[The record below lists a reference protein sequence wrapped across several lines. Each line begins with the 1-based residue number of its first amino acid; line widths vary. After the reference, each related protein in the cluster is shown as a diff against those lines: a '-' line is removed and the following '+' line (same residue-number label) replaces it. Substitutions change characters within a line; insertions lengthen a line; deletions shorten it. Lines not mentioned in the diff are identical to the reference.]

1 MKNLEIRLNEVTLES
16 VTTSETDTD
25 LVVEGYVN
33 ETGKWSHKMRS
44 KKGPFI
50 EKIMPGAFK
59 KALKNNN
66 DIHFLA
72 EHDSNKILASTR
84 NNSLTLSEDEK
95 GLKMKASI
103 SKTTYGKDYYQLI
116 KDGILRNMSFGFF
129 PIKDTWK
136 KNSQGIL
143 ERSIS
148 ELALFEVSVVTNP
161 AYPTTAI
168 SARGLNLVEEVE
180 VPELEEET
188 MEENRNIEKTTE
200 EVVETKEE
208 RAYVS
213 SIWSTRDLL
222 TECLTIQEKILTIVN
237 HHAKN
242 IATSPFKESDIKAFK
257 NAYKVLSNCMMSI
270 AEPAPAIA
278 EATEAVRSLEENTK
292 EETKIEETEEVVE
305 TKEEITET
313 TEEVVE
319 TKEEERSVDPLQAYK
334 ERLTKLKENK

>member
-1 MKNLEIRLNEVTLES
+1 MNNKLEIRLNEVTLES
-16 VTTSETDTD
+16 VSTSETGTD

-50 EKIMPGAFK
+50 EKIMPGAFS

-72 EHDSNKILASTR
+72 EHDSNKILSSTR
-84 NNSLTLSEDEK
+84 NNSLTLEEDEK
-95 GLKMKASI
+95 GLKMKATI

-129 PIKDTWK
+129 PIKDSWK
-136 KNSQGIL
+136 KNAQGVL

-161 AYPTTAI
+161 AYPTSAI
-168 SARGLNLVEEVE
+168 SARGLDLVDEVE

-242 IATSPFKESDIKAFK
+242 ITTSPFKESDIKAFK

-270 AEPAPAIA
+270 AEPAPTTTV
-278 EATEAVRSLEENTK
+278 EATEAVRSLEEETVEETIETT
-292 EETKIEETEEVVE
+292 EETKIEDTIEE
-305 TKEEITET
+305 TKTEN
-313 TEEVVE
+313 
-319 TKEEERSVDPLQAYK
+319 EERSEDPLKSFK
-334 ERLTKLKENK
+334 ERFEQLKNNGGTI

>member
-1 MKNLEIRLNEVTLES
+1 MNNKLEIRLNEVTLES
-16 VTTSETDTD
+16 VSTSETGTD

-50 EKIMPGAFK
+50 EKIMPGAFS

-72 EHDSNKILASTR
+72 EHDSNKILSSTR
-84 NNSLTLSEDEK
+84 NNSLTLEEDEK
-95 GLKMKASI
+95 GLKMKATI

-129 PIKDTWK
+129 PIKDSWK
-136 KNSQGIL
+136 KNAQGVL

-161 AYPTTAI
+161 AYPTSAI
-168 SARGLNLVEEVE
+168 SARGLDLVDEVE

-242 IATSPFKESDIKAFK
+242 ITTSPFKESDIKAFK

-270 AEPAPAIA
+270 AEPAPTTTV
-278 EATEAVRSLEENTK
+278 EATEVVRSLEEETV
-292 EETKIEETEEVVE
+292 EETI
-305 TKEEITET
+305 ET
-313 TEEVVE
+313 TEETKVEDTIEE
-319 TKEEERSVDPLQAYK
+319 TKTENEERSEDPLKSFK
-334 ERLTKLKENK
+334 ERFEQLKNNGGTI

>member
-1 MKNLEIRLNEVTLES
+1 MNNKLEIRLNEVTLES
-16 VTTSETDTD
+16 VSTSETGTD

-50 EKIMPGAFK
+50 EKIMPGAFS

-72 EHDSNKILASTR
+72 EHDSNKILSSTR
-84 NNSLTLSEDEK
+84 NNSLTLEEDEK
-95 GLKMKASI
+95 GLKMKATI

-129 PIKDTWK
+129 PIKDSWK
-136 KNSQGIL
+136 KNAQGVL

-161 AYPTTAI
+161 AYPTSAI
-168 SARGLNLVEEVE
+168 SARGLDLVDEVE

-242 IATSPFKESDIKAFK
+242 ITTSPFKESDIKAFK

-270 AEPAPAIA
+270 AEPAPTTTV
-278 EATEAVRSLEENTK
+278 EATEAVRSLEEETV
-292 EETKIEETEEVVE
+292 EETI
-305 TKEEITET
+305 ET
-313 TEEVVE
+313 TEETKVEDTIEE
-319 TKEEERSVDPLQAYK
+319 TKTENEERSEDPLKSFK
-334 ERLTKLKENK
+334 ERFEQLKNNGGTI

>member
-1 MKNLEIRLNEVTLES
+1 MNNKLEIRLNEVTLES
-16 VTTSETDTD
+16 VSTSETGTD

-50 EKIMPGAFK
+50 EKIMPGAFS

-72 EHDSNKILASTR
+72 EHDSNKILSSTR
-84 NNSLTLSEDEK
+84 NNSLTLEEDEK
-95 GLKMKASI
+95 GLKMKATI

-129 PIKDTWK
+129 PIKDSWK
-136 KNSQGIL
+136 KNAQGVL

-161 AYPTTAI
+161 AYPTSAI
-168 SARGLNLVEEVE
+168 SARGLDLVDEVE

-242 IATSPFKESDIKAFK
+242 ITTSPFKESDIKAFK

-270 AEPAPAIA
+270 AEPAPTTTV
-278 EATEAVRSLEENTK
+278 EATEAVRSLEEETV
-292 EETKIEETEEVVE
+292 EETI
-305 TKEEITET
+305 ET
-313 TEEVVE
+313 TEE
-319 TKEEERSVDPLQAYK
+319 TKTENEERSEDPLKSFK
-334 ERLTKLKENK
+334 ERFEQLKNNGGTI

>member
-1 MKNLEIRLNEVTLES
+1 MQKLEIRLNEVSLES

-33 ETGKWSHKMRS
+33 ETGKWSHQMRS

-50 EKIMPGAFK
+50 EKIMPGAFN
-59 KALKNNN
+59 KALKNGN

-72 EHDSNKILASTR
+72 EHDSNKILSSTR
-84 NNSLTLSEDEK
+84 NDSLTLTEDEK

-103 SKTTYGKDYYQLI
+103 SKTSYGKDYYQLI

-136 KNSQGIL
+136 KNAKGIL

-168 SARGLNLVEEVE
+168 SARGLDVVDEVE
-180 VPELEEET
+180 VPDFEEET
-188 MEENRNIEKTTE
+188 MEEKRNEEVTQEVTEIEKKE
-200 EVVETKEE
+200 ETEE

-213 SIWSTRDLL
+213 SIWSSRDLL
-222 TECLTIQEKILTIVN
+222 SECLTIQEKILTVVN
-237 HHAKN
+237 HHSQN
-242 IATSPFKESDIKAFK
+242 TTTSPFKDSDIKAFK
-257 NAYKVLSNCMMSI
+257 NAYKVLSTCMMSI
-270 AEPAPAIA
+270 AEPTVPA
-278 EATEAVRSLEENTK
+278 EDSETQLVRNL
-292 EETKIEETEEVVE
+292 EETKETENVSQETVEETKVE
-305 TKEEITET
+305 
-313 TEEVVE
+313 E
-319 TKEEERSVDPLQAYK
+319 TKEEERSVDPLQAYRD
-334 ERLTKLKENK
+334 RLSKLKENK

>member
-1 MKNLEIRLNEVTLES
+1 MQKLELRLNELTLQS
-16 VTTSETDTD
+16 VTTSETSTD

-33 ETGKWSHKMRS
+33 ETGKWSHQMRS

-59 KALKNNN
+59 KALKNGN

-72 EHDSNKILASTR
+72 EHDSNKILSSTR
-84 NNSLTLSEDEK
+84 NNSLTLSEDEV
-95 GLKMKASI
+95 GLKMKATI

-136 KNSQGIL
+136 KNAKGIL

-161 AYPTTAI
+161 AYPTTSL
-168 SARGLNLVEEVE
+168 SARGLDLVDEVE
-180 VPELEEET
+180 VPNFEEET
-188 MEENRNIEKTTE
+188 MEENRNTE
-200 EVVETKEE
+200 EVVETLETTEEKEE

-222 TECLTIQEKILTIVN
+222 TECLTIQEKILTVVN
-237 HHAKN
+237 HHSKN
-242 IATSPFKESDIKAFK
+242 LTTSPFKESDIKAFK
-257 NAYKVLSNCMMSI
+257 NTYKVLSNCMMSI
-270 AEPAPAIA
+270 AEPTPVNTEDVIG
-278 EATEAVRSLEENTK
+278 EATRSLEE
-292 EETKIEETEEVVE
+292 V
-305 TKEEITET
+305 TET
-313 TEEVVE
+313 TEEIVE
-319 TKEEERSVDPLQAYK
+319 ETQEAKAEEVKDEERSTDPLQAYK
-334 ERLTKLKENK
+334 DRLAKLKNDGGNL

>member
-1 MKNLEIRLNEVTLES
+1 MNNKLEIRLNEVTLES
-16 VTTSETDTD
+16 VSTSETGTD

-50 EKIMPGAFK
+50 EKIMPGAFS

-72 EHDSNKILASTR
+72 EHDSNKILSSTR
-84 NNSLTLSEDEK
+84 NNSLTLEEDEK
-95 GLKMKASI
+95 GLKMKATI

-129 PIKDTWK
+129 PIKDSWK
-136 KNSQGIL
+136 KNAQGVL

-161 AYPTTAI
+161 AYPTSAI
-168 SARGLNLVEEVE
+168 SARGLDLVDEVE

-242 IATSPFKESDIKAFK
+242 ITTSPFKESDIKVFK

-270 AEPAPAIA
+270 AEPAPTTTV
-278 EATEAVRSLEENTK
+278 EATEAVRSLEEETV
-292 EETKIEETEEVVE
+292 EETI
-305 TKEEITET
+305 ET
-313 TEEVVE
+313 TEETKVEDTIEE
-319 TKEEERSVDPLQAYK
+319 TKTENEERSEDPLKSFK
-334 ERLTKLKENK
+334 ERFEQLKNNGGTI

>member
-1 MKNLEIRLNEVTLES
+1 MNNKLEIRLNEVTLES
-16 VTTSETDTD
+16 VSTSETGTD

-50 EKIMPGAFK
+50 EKIMPGAFS

-72 EHDSNKILASTR
+72 EHDSNKILSSTR
-84 NNSLTLSEDEK
+84 NNSLTLEEDEK
-95 GLKMKASI
+95 GLKMKATI

-129 PIKDTWK
+129 PIKDSWK
-136 KNSQGIL
+136 KNAQGVL

-161 AYPTTAI
+161 AYPTSAI
-168 SARGLNLVEEVE
+168 SARGLDLVDEVE

-208 RAYVS
+208 RAYIS
-213 SIWSTRDLL
+213 SIWSTSDLL

-242 IATSPFKESDIKAFK
+242 ITTSPFKESDIKAFK

-270 AEPAPAIA
+270 AEPAPTTTV
-278 EATEAVRSLEENTK
+278 EATEAVRSLEEETV
-292 EETKIEETEEVVE
+292 EETI
-305 TKEEITET
+305 ET
-313 TEEVVE
+313 TEETKVEDTIEE
-319 TKEEERSVDPLQAYK
+319 TKTENEERSEDPLKSFK
-334 ERLTKLKENK
+334 ERFEQLKNNGGTI